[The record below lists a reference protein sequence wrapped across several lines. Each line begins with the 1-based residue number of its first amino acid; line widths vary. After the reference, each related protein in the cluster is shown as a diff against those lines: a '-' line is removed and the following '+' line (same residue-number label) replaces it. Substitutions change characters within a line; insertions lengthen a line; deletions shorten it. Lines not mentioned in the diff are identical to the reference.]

1 MRARDKQRIP
11 DTKALI
17 MSSSAAAWRAEA
29 RATVALAWPI
39 ALTNLS
45 QMALLVTDTV
55 MLGHY
60 SAQALA
66 ASALGANMYWLTIPL
81 VFGLTM
87 AAAPMLAQARGRRL
101 HHVRDMRR
109 TVRQGFWAVLGA
121 ALPAWAVLW
130 FGGDILRAMGQ
141 DAALAADAE
150 AYLHPLMWGIAPF
163 GWFMVLRAH
172 LAALER
178 PKAAMVIAFAAIL
191 FNAMFDWL
199 LIFGHWG
206 FPELGIAGAGWAS
219 TASNVLMLVL
229 LAAWMRIDRTLRRF
243 HLAGRFWRPDWPRFV
258 ELFRLGLPISAM
270 MAFETGVFSVCA
282 LLMGYFGPAW
292 LAAHAITIQ
301 IAAATFMVPMGIAQA
316 ATARVGLFQG
326 AGDADGVRRAG
337 WTAIALAGGYMVF
350 TAALL
355 LTLPQTIA
363 GLFLD
368 AADPGAAAV
377 LAVAPGLLMLAG
389 IFQVFDGAQAAAAGA
404 LRGIKDTTAP
414 MLIAGLGYWA
424 IGIPVGAVLGF
435 GLGWQGAG
443 LWVGLVL
450 GLIVVAALL
459 LWRWARLV
467 RQELDVAVV
476 AVPREA

>member
-1 MRARDKQRIP
+1 M
-11 DTKALI
+11 
-17 MSSSAAAWRAEA
+17 MSSTAPASRQAWRAEA
-29 RATVALAWPI
+29 RATIALAWPI

-66 ASALGANMYWLTIPL
+66 ASALGANMYWLTMPL

-87 AAAPMLAQARGRRL
+87 AAAPMLAQARGRKL

-109 TVRQGFWAVLGA
+109 TVRQAFWAVLGA
-121 ALPAWAVLW
+121 GVPAWGVLW
-130 FGGDILRAMGQ
+130 FGADILRAMGQ
-141 DAALAADAE
+141 DPVLAADAE
-150 AYLHPLMWGIAPF
+150 AYLHPLMWGLVPF

-178 PKAAMVIAFAAIL
+178 PKAAMVIAFAAIA
-191 FNAMFDWL
+191 FNAVFDWL

-219 TASNVLMLVL
+219 TASNVLMFAL
-229 LAAWMRIDRTLRRF
+229 LAGWMRTDRTLRRF
-243 HLAGRFWRPDWPRFV
+243 HLAGRFWRADWPRLV
-258 ELFRLGLPISAM
+258 ELFRLGLPVSAM
-270 MAFETGVFSVCA
+270 LAFETGVFSVCA

-316 ATARVGLFQG
+316 ATARVGLFEG
-326 AGDADGVRRAG
+326 AGDTEGVRRAG
-337 WTAIALAGGYMVF
+337 WTAILLSAGYMVF

-355 LTLPQTIA
+355 LTLPRAIA
-363 GLFLD
+363 ALFLD

-389 IFQVFDGAQAAAAGA
+389 IFQVFDGTQAAAAGA
-404 LRGIKDTTAP
+404 LRGLKDTTAP
-414 MLIAGLGYWA
+414 MLIAALGYWG

-435 GLGWQGAG
+435 WLGWQGAG

-450 GLIVVAALL
+450 GLIVVAGLLLRRWALL
-459 LWRWARLV
+459 V
-467 RQELDVAVV
+467 RVV
-476 AVPREA
+476 AEQRELPMGSAVPSPALPR